1 MTLAEV
7 LAHESA
13 IRSAAFVLVLTILVF
28 AERLRPFRGDI
39 GPARRRLRNYALV
52 LIDSLLLRIAFP
64 VLAVGF
70 SVVAADAGIGLFNQ
84 LPVPTGLASALSLL
98 LLDLGIYWQHR
109 LLHMVPALWRL
120 HRVHHSDSVFDVS
133 LGVRF
138 HPIEIA
144 LSMLWKLALVALL
157 GAPPLAVLIYEVLLS
172 GASLFTHTNVTLP
185 TALQGWLQQIL
196 VTPDMHRVHH
206 SVHRDET
213 DSNFGSVL
221 VFWDRCFGSF
231 RLQPRDGQRAMQFG
245 TQGFEAAASRTLVG
259 LLLHPFRKAPS
270 EPTAAGPDR

>member
-1 MTLAEV
+1 MTLTEA
-7 LAHESA
+7 LAHEGA
-13 IRSAAFVLVLTILVF
+13 IRSAAFVLVLTILVI
-28 AERLRPFRGDI
+28 AERLRPFRADI
-39 GPARRRLRNYALV
+39 GPVRRRLRNYALV

-64 VLAVGF
+64 VMAVGF

-84 LPVPTGLASALSLL
+84 LPVPTWLAIALSLL

-109 LLHMVPALWRL
+109 LLHLVPALWRL
-120 HRVHHSDSVFDVS
+120 HRVHHGDSVFDVS

-157 GAPPLAVLIYEVLLS
+157 GAPPLAVLIYEVMLS

-185 TALQGWLQQIL
+185 ASLQRWLQRIL

-213 DSNFGSVL
+213 DSNFGSIL
-221 VFWDRCFGSF
+221 VFWDHCFRSF

-270 EPTAAGPDR
+270 EPTAARSDR

>member
-1 MTLAEV
+1 MMLAEL
-7 LAHESA
+7 LAHEGA
-13 IRSAAFVLVLTILVF
+13 IRSAAFVLVLTILVV
-28 AERLRPFRGDI
+28 AERLRPFRGDN

-52 LIDSLLLRIAFP
+52 LIDSLLLRISFP

-70 SVVAADAGIGLFNQ
+70 SVIVADAGIGLFNRV
-84 LPVPTGLASALSLL
+84 PTPTGLAIALSLL

-109 LLHMVPALWRL
+109 LLHLVPALWRL

-172 GASLFTHTNVTLP
+172 AASLFAHADVTLP
-185 TALQGWLQQIL
+185 ASVQPWLQRIL

-221 VFWDRCFGSF
+221 VLWDRCFGSF
-231 RLQPRDGQRAMQFG
+231 RLQPRNGQRAMQFG
-245 TQGFEAAASRTLVG
+245 TQGFEDPASRTLVG
-259 LLLHPFRKAPS
+259 LLLHPFRKVPS
-270 EPTAAGPDR
+270 EPTAARSDR